1 MIAWGLAWVGLSYR
15 VEVRNS
21 IVETQ
26 LQIDKNL
33 EAALVSEGYLPR
45 SVFDNRNRIRG
56 FYFYP
61 KGTALDESTHV
72 DHLKQMQRQK
82 KGASAK
88 LNADQ

>member
-33 EAALVSEGYLPR
+33 EAALVSEGKKCLSISPGSQKAY
-45 SVFDNRNRIRG
+45 
-56 FYFYP
+56 
-61 KGTALDESTHV
+61 HV
-72 DHLKQMQRQK
+72 
-82 KGASAK
+82 
-88 LNADQ
+88 